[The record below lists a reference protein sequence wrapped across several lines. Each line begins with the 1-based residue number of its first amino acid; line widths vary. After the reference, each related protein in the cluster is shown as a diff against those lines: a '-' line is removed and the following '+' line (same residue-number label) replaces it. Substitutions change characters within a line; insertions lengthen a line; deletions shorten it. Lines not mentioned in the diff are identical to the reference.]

1 MLRKLRE
8 EVTSHIGEGT
18 MLKLDRGD
26 ALFITVSPVCPPGW
40 RQETRGRLF
49 ALSPQT
55 NLPAETER
63 IFFGLLKQTEI
74 TDSRFPGLVKA
85 ARGRMAVCLR
95 THEADPGLDTLEKLI
110 QQIEEGSA

>member
-8 EVTSHIGEGT
+8 EVSSCIGENT

-26 ALFITVSPVCPPGW
+26 ALFITISPICPPGW
-40 RQETRGRLF
+40 RQEKRGNLF
-49 ALSPQT
+49 ALSPET
-55 NLPAETER
+55 NFPAETEK
-63 IFFGLLKQTEI
+63 IFLGLLKQTEI
-74 TDSRFPGLVKA
+74 TDSRFPGLIKA

-95 THEADPGLDTLEKLI
+95 THEADPGLNELEKLI